1 MKTKAIKQYKAP
13 RYPDQYQ
20 PDLTRLL
27 TENRPLHWKA
37 GTTVAGVTFSAAIL
51 LNMGACDRAQ
61 PPAVTFGEAAPPPMS
76 AAPLFAQGDGIGVY
90 GCDAVAA
97 PVFLSEDDAFAIL
110 SDEFAKQGL
119 TVEKSSTRLE
129 NFPLPETQHL
139 STDDKRS
146 EKPFSTQKGTLEIDF
161 QVAGKPIEME
171 FVSTEDYDAWAKG
184 NAYSSVE
191 SNDFKRAAQTLV
203 NGFGKQEDHQTR
215 AVFYEPAETA
225 PPDANYRSDE
235 AESRRLTEDAL
246 RRQVQD
252 FLRWLAANEII

>member
-1 MKTKAIKQYKAP
+1 MKTKAIKQYKTP

-20 PDLTRLL
+20 PDLARLL
-27 TENRPLHWKA
+27 AENRPLHWKA
-37 GTTVAGVTFSAAIL
+37 GTTVAGVAFSAAIL
-51 LNMGACDRAQ
+51 LSMGACDRIK
-61 PPAVTFGEAAPPPMS
+61 PPAVTIGETAPPPS

-97 PVFLSEDDAFAIL
+97 PVFLSEADAFAIL
-110 SDEFAKQGL
+110 SDEFKKQGL

-129 NFPLPETQHL
+129 NFPLPETRHL

-191 SNDFKRAAQTLV
+191 KNDFKRAAQTLV
-203 NGFGKQEDHQTR
+203 NGFGKQESHQTR

-225 PPDANYRSDE
+225 PLDSDYQSDQ
-235 AESRRLTEDAL
+235 AKSRRLTEDAL

-252 FLRWLAANEII
+252 FLRWLAANGII

>member
-1 MKTKAIKQYKAP
+1 MKTKAVKQYKAP

-20 PDLTRLL
+20 PDLARLL

-37 GTTVAGVTFSAAIL
+37 GSAAGVALT
-51 LNMGACDRAQ
+51 
-61 PPAVTFGEAAPPPMS
+61 AVVMLGLSSCAVREGTPTPPPS

-90 GCDAVAA
+90 GCVAIAA

-139 STDDKRS
+139 STDDKRG